1 MQKYGKSNTQN
12 EIFFEVFW
20 RGLVFN
26 GMEMA
31 FLYRLKPLAQNNLL
45 RRTQAS
51 GNGTKEMVWNAQAR
65 DEGGRD
71 GIAGTER
78 RGGRFLWLQRCYLFS
93 AALSKRPLA
102 VSSDT
107 GQVFYGSNGV
117 NGAGWAVWGLWAE
130 WAYVA
135 D

>member
-78 RGGRFLWLQRCYLFS
+78 RGG
-93 AALSKRPLA
+93 
-102 VSSDT
+102 D
-107 GQVFYGSNGV
+107 FYGCS
-117 NGAGWAVWGLWAE
+117 GAICSPLRYRSGHWQFLQIQDRFFMGLMG
-130 WAYVA
+130 
-135 D
+135 